1 MFFDPPRR
9 VNGGCDRGRKAE
21 ATKII
26 EQTSQ
31 SDTVSGRKGFLER
44 GRDLGSIW
52 EAVQH
57 PSKMLSDVTGTVG
70 GPELSDNLTGGGSSP
85 KNFPHFVK
93 HSSFFRLHLILS
105 VFSSSLSNR
114 TKKTIERQT
123 FALSESTKSEWN
135 EYRTNIP
142 PRIESNLSFIS
153 REIKGK
159 NLI

>member
-1 MFFDPPRR
+1 MFFDPSRR

-105 VFSSSLSNR
+105 VFHLPSRIEPRRRSKAKLLLCRNR
-114 TKKTIERQT
+114 Q
-123 FALSESTKSEWN
+123 SPSG
-135 EYRTNIP
+135 TNIA
-142 PRIESNLSFIS
+142 RISLQGSNPIFRSFPVKL
-153 REIKGK
+153 RGK
-159 NLI
+159 I

>member
-1 MFFDPPRR
+1 MFFDPSRR
-9 VNGGCDRGRKAE
+9 VNGGCDRGRKTE

-31 SDTVSGRKGFLER
+31 SDTVSGRKSFLER

-93 HSSFFRLHLILS
+93 HSPPSYPLS
-105 VFSSSLSNR
+105 LFIFPLESNEEDDR
-114 TKKTIERQT
+114 KPN
-123 FALSESTKSEWN
+123 FCSVGESTKSEWN

>member
-9 VNGGCDRGRKAE
+9 VNGGCDRGRKTE

-114 TKKTIERQT
+114 TKKTIER
-123 FALSESTKSEWN
+123 FCSVGIDKVRVERISH
-135 EYRTNIP
+135 EYP
-142 PRIESNLSFIS
+142 SKDRIQSFV
-153 REIKGK
+153 RFP
-159 NLI
+159 

>member
-105 VFSSSLSNR
+105 VFFSSSLSNR

-123 FALSESTKSEWN
+123 FALSESTKSG
-135 EYRTNIP
+135 TNIA
-142 PRIESNLSFIS
+142 RISLQGSNPIFRSFPVKL
-153 REIKGK
+153 RGK
-159 NLI
+159 I